1 MIINHL
7 DLNGNKMSDFEFDI
21 TPKIIEAKEGKTL
34 NKPFRTP
41 KGPKKFSVYVKN
53 EKGNVVKVNFGDPN
67 MEIKRDDPN
76 RRKNFRARHNC
87 DNPGPKTKARYWSC
101 KMWSAKSVSDIT
113 KGSADWDGET
123 FANQDELLKIYPQ
136 LKNVEEITEADCGCQ
151 NQDCGCCDN
160 NDPDCDCKKTDDS
173 ESNSD
178 AALTDKQK
186 KLPPALQK
194 AILKKKGKKPE
205 EEKEDDKKDKDEE
218 EDKKEDK
225 NQKGLTEKQKK
236 LPPALQKAILKRQS
250 KAGYASLWKNIHEK
264 RERIKK
270 GSGEK
275 MKKKGEKGAP
285 TPEQL
290 KKAKD
295 KTKAKDLEDHVALP
309 VLKQKR
315 IASDY
320 SELWKKIN
328 EK

>member
-1 MIINHL
+1 MEIGKMAYQKKQYTI
-7 DLNGNKMSDFEFDI
+7 DLFAAN
-21 TPKIIEAKEGKTL
+21 EGKTL

-87 DNPGPKTKARYWSC
+87 ANPGPKTKARYWSC
-101 KMWSAKSVSDIT
+101 KMWSKKSVTNMT
-113 KGSADWDGET
+113 KGSEEWDGVT
-123 FANQDELLKIYPQ
+123 FYDHDQ
-136 LKNVEEITEADCGCQ
+136 LIEDNPSLAYVLEEITEAECDRNG
-151 NQDCGCCDN
+151 DCGCCEKG
-160 NDPDCDCKKTDDS
+160 DCGCGCH
-173 ESNSD
+173 ESG
-178 AALTDKQK
+178 AALSEKQK

-205 EEKEDDKKDKDEE
+205 EDKSEEDSKDKDDKDDKKDDSS
-218 EDKKEDK
+218 
-225 NQKGLTEKQKK
+225 KGLTKEQKK
-236 LPPALQKAILKRQS
+236 LPPALQKAILKKKS
-250 KAGYASLWKNIHEK
+250 KAELQEEYASLWENIKKK

-275 MKKKGEKGAP
+275 MRKKGEKGAP
-285 TPEQL
+285 TPEQM

-295 KTKAKDLEDHVALP
+295 KSKAKNLEDYVALP
-309 VLKQKR
+309 VYKQKR
-315 IASDY
+315 TVADY
-320 SELWKKIN
+320 SKLWNKVN